1 MQNQFKSLLRAIDIL
16 ILLEKT
22 NALSVAEISNS
33 LGLPRSTTY
42 KYLAILRK
50 CRFVDY
56 ALELE
61 KYRLGMK
68 CFELG
73 SAVQDRIEIGR
84 VARPYLEK
92 LSNQSGETVGLNVVD
107 EDGYIYV
114 EKVEPENTSGF
125 VFLLRKGIRFPLHA
139 GAAGKIL
146 LAYQPEEKIEGFLK
160 ANKFEKYTEKTVL
173 DPAELRK
180 QLKAIRKAGY
190 AFSEEEISLGVR
202 AFAAP
207 IFNHEGKISAG
218 LTVFGPIQRITG
230 PKKETILKLIL
241 EYSQKI
247 SEEIGGT
254 AAKKAAR

>member
-1 MQNQFKSLLRAIDIL
+1 
-16 ILLEKT
+16 
-22 NALSVAEISNS
+22 
-33 LGLPRSTTY
+33 
-42 KYLAILRK
+42 
-50 CRFVDY
+50 
-56 ALELE
+56 
-61 KYRLGMK
+61 
-68 CFELG
+68 
-73 SAVQDRIEIGR
+73 
-84 VARPYLEK
+84 
-92 LSNQSGETVGLNVVD
+92 VD

-207 IFNHEGKISAG
+207 IFNHEGKIIAG